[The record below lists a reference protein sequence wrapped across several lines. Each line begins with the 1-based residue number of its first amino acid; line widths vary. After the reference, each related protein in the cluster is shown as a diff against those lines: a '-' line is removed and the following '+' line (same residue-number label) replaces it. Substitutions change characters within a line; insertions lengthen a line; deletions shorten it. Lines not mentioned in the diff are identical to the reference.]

1 MLGRGPWG
9 QRPEFPFPY
18 TLGLQCLFM
27 SLISNPRRQRTPSSH
42 PFVLPSPMSWCSL
55 QLLHFLPSPA
65 SSPGLPAPSSLSSV
79 EPIFR
84 SSLAACPVQR
94 LHPLFPAQSAGTA
107 RGPYKKGHA
116 GQHTPRSCRR
126 PCLPV
131 LVPIYF
137 SQTVLIQNAPCFH
150 DPFVEPAFR

>member
-1 MLGRGPWG
+1 MGTEARVPIPLHPWFAVSVHVSDLK
-9 QRPEFPFPY
+9 PTE
-18 TLGLQCLFM
+18 TED
-27 SLISNPRRQRTPSSH
+27 S
-42 PFVLPSPMSWCSL
+42 
-55 QLLHFLPSPA
+55 FLPSICPA
-65 SSPGLPAPSSLSSV
+65 KSNVLVLPPAPSFPSFSSIQPWAACPLLSFFLPWSV